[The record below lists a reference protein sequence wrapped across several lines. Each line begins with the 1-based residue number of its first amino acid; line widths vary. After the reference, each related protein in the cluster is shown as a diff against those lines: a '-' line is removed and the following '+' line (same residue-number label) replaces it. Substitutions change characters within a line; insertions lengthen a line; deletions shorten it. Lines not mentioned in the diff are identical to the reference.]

1 MRQRILLPFSLQ
13 RLYTMLKAPII
24 GIERHRIGRD
34 GDGVTTLVAF
44 HGCPLKCRYCLNPQC
59 HDGNRQWKEITPQQL
74 LETVAI
80 DNLYFLATGGGITF
94 GGGEP
99 AMRSEFI
106 EEFCKIAPQQ
116 WNITLETSLHVAR
129 SHVERLLPYID
140 SYIVDVKETHL
151 PTYRSYTRLSN
162 RMVMGNLRWLARQG
176 KADRVEVRLPLIP
189 SFNNDEM
196 RADSRRL
203 LAGMGFTRFDEFT
216 YIVPQPEGRA
226 VAKMPEGN
234 HQ

>member
-1 MRQRILLPFSLQ
+1 MV
-13 RLYTMLKAPII
+13 KAPII

-140 SYIVDVKETHL
+140 SYIVDMKETHL
-151 PTYRSYTRLSN
+151 PTYRSYTRRSN

-176 KADRVEVRLPLIP
+176 KAGNVEIRLPLIP
-189 SFNNDEM
+189 SFNNDDM

-203 LAGMGFTRFDEFT
+203 LAEMGFTRFDEFT
-216 YIVPQPEGRA
+216 YIVPQPEGGA

>member
-1 MRQRILLPFSLQ
+1 
-13 RLYTMLKAPII
+13 
-24 GIERHRIGRD
+24 
-34 GDGVTTLVAF
+34 
-44 HGCPLKCRYCLNPQC
+44 
-59 HDGNRQWKEITPQQL
+59 
-74 LETVAI
+74 
-80 DNLYFLATGGGITF
+80 
-94 GGGEP
+94 
-99 AMRSEFI
+99 
-106 EEFCKIAPQQ
+106 
-116 WNITLETSLHVAR
+116 
-129 SHVERLLPYID
+129 VERLLPYID

-151 PTYRSYTRLSN
+151 PVYRIYTRRSN

-203 LAGMGFTRFDEFT
+203 LAGMGFTRFDEFI

-234 HQ
+234 HK

>member
-1 MRQRILLPFSLQ
+1 M
-13 RLYTMLKAPII
+13 
-24 GIERHRIGRD
+24 
-34 GDGVTTLVAF
+34 
-44 HGCPLKCRYCLNPQC
+44 
-59 HDGNRQWKEITPQQL
+59 
-74 LETVAI
+74 
-80 DNLYFLATGGGITF
+80 
-94 GGGEP
+94 
-99 AMRSEFI
+99 
-106 EEFCKIAPQQ
+106 
-116 WNITLETSLHVAR
+116 
-129 SHVERLLPYID
+129 LPYID

-151 PTYRSYTRLSN
+151 PTYRSYTRRSN

-176 KADRVEVRLPLIP
+176 KAGNVEIRLPLIP

-203 LAGMGFTRFDEFT
+203 LAGMGFTRFDEFS

>member
-1 MRQRILLPFSLQ
+1 MV
-13 RLYTMLKAPII
+13 KAPII

-59 HDGNRQWKEITPQQL
+59 HDRNRQWKEITPQQL

-106 EEFCKIAPQQ
+106 GPAAVEYHPRDIPARCPQ
-116 WNITLETSLHVAR
+116 SC
-129 SHVERLLPYID
+129 
-140 SYIVDVKETHL
+140 
-151 PTYRSYTRLSN
+151 
-162 RMVMGNLRWLARQG
+162 G
-176 KADRVEVRLPLIP
+176 
-189 SFNNDEM
+189 
-196 RADSRRL
+196 
-203 LAGMGFTRFDEFT
+203 
-216 YIVPQPEGRA
+216 A
-226 VAKMPEGN
+226 VAAIY
-234 HQ
+234 